1 MDAIV
6 VENLVTDKLS
16 IVMPESFPD
25 PPTGYYEVLCWWCD
39 NSTEGGFHILMDD
52 TALSSKGLVLF
63 PEDKI
68 WRCDSCG
75 KLVQSGDENT
85 DAYLY
90 VEG

>member
-1 MDAIV
+1 MYIRA
-6 VENLVTDKLS
+6 ENLVTDAFHV
-16 IVMPESFPD
+16 VMPESFPD
-25 PPTGYYEVLCWWCD
+25 LPSGYFEVLCWLCD
-39 NSTEGGFHILMDD
+39 DSTEDGFRILMDD

-63 PEDKI
+63 PDDAT

-75 KLVQSGDENT
+75 HLVQSGDENT